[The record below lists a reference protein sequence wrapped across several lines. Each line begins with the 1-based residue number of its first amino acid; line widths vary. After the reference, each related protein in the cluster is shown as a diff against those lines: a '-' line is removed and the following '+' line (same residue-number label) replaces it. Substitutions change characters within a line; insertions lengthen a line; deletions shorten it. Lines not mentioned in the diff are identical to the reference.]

1 MTITPPKQPSLGHR
15 IWRLFAGVAMFGLL
29 AIAILLAAL
38 WLDHRTAVTL
48 PAPTGPFAVGRVTY
62 DWTDD
67 ASEDKLAPIP
77 GTKRELLVWIW
88 YPAAPRQSTSTHDY
102 LPAPPRTAVQRD
114 SSTIIKFL
122 TRDLS
127 KIRSHSNPDAEL
139 SPQQQSYPI
148 VIMRA
153 GASSEV
159 WNYSTLAEDLA
170 SHGYIVVGPDA
181 PYRTFVVVFSDGRV
195 IRRTPENNPE
205 LCEGQPPT
213 QQARCVDRALTA
225 WLSDVSFVFD
235 RLQQLN
241 APDPSG
247 KFKGRLDLSR
257 VGLFGHS
264 FGGATAAQF
273 CHDDS
278 RCKAAV
284 DVDGRPFGSV
294 IQSGLRQPFMF
305 LMSDHGRESDP
316 EGRQIMADIQSI
328 YDRLPPD
335 RRVYVTIRGANHFLF
350 SDDGAL
356 LKSHIVM
363 RILRAFG
370 VVGIDGR
377 RQLAVTAYCL
387 RNFFDAYLKGTTT
400 TPPNLSSPL
409 YPELEVAK

>member
-1 MTITPPKQPSLGHR
+1 
-15 IWRLFAGVAMFGLL
+15 
-29 AIAILLAAL
+29 
-38 WLDHRTAVTL
+38 
-48 PAPTGPFAVGRVTY
+48 
-62 DWTDD
+62 
-67 ASEDKLAPIP
+67 
-77 GTKRELLVWIW
+77 
-88 YPAAPRQSTSTHDY
+88 
-102 LPAPPRTAVQRD
+102 
-114 SSTIIKFL
+114 
-122 TRDLS
+122 
-127 KIRSHSNPDAEL
+127 
-139 SPQQQSYPI
+139 
-148 VIMRA
+148 MRA